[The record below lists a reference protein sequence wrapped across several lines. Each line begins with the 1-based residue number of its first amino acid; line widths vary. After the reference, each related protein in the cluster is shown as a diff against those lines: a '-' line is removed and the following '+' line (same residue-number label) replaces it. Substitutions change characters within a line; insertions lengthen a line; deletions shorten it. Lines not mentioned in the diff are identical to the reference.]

1 MSLGAWYSDW
11 WWNVTGTVSP
21 DEKEASIQAAAE
33 DLVRASGGQMSMEE
47 ALVIARR
54 DITNV
59 LMQRNADPSQA
70 GLTNALAPITPDL
83 DPIGT
88 PLLLLGIGV
97 GVLALVLILRR

>member
-1 MSLGAWYSDW
+1 MALGAWYSDW
-11 WWNVTGTVSP
+11 YWNVGGTVSP
-21 DEKEASIQAAAE
+21 DEKEALIQQAAE

-47 ALVIARR
+47 ARRIASS

-70 GLTNALAPITPDL
+70 GIANALAPITPDL

-97 GVLALVLILRR
+97 GVLALILVLRR